1 MFVPPFL
8 MLSDLARQTDGQSN
22 CRADSHTDLPA
33 AVSAQPLCVG
43 LVLRDYAHPARAE
56 LAAHMAALCCRQG
69 RYFSIAGDARLA
81 AQFDAGF
88 HCPSFMLARPRLRHA
103 PQRAHVRADT
113 AAVHNMAELIAAKRA
128 GFGGVLISP
137 VFATASHASAQPLG
151 VARAV
156 PLLRAAQA
164 MGMRAYA
171 LGGMNGQSWHRLGG
185 FAVADGFAAIDAFAR

>member
-1 MFVPPFL
+1 
-8 MLSDLARQTDGQSN
+8 
-22 CRADSHTDLPA
+22 
-33 AVSAQPLCVG
+33 
-43 LVLRDYAHPARAE
+43 
-56 LAAHMAALCCRQG
+56 
-69 RYFSIAGDARLA
+69 
-81 AQFDAGF
+81 
-88 HCPSFMLARPRLRHA
+88 
-103 PQRAHVRADT
+103 
-113 AAVHNMAELIAAKRA
+113 MAELIAAKRA